1 MCQKTNA
8 ITTAMKTKS
17 ESCRSVNSQ
26 PCSSIYGLLTVLCL
40 AGCSIPSVGAPVAL
54 DSELSIRNVMNTGSG
69 SFRLVPN
76 PVDGALYYLKLN
88 GQLYRVNLSATPGA
102 STSTLL
108 YTSASHAVT
117 SAAGMAF
124 GPDGSI
130 YLTSNTPVSNNTYT
144 VSIVTRGIYNPI
156 NGTRSWSFLAQT
168 VPYPGGTRIFSH
180 QMNAILL
187 SRDARSILVN
197 IGARTDHGEVETDGG
212 TFPGFREVGL
222 TTVLLRLSTESSG
235 LLMPND
241 REQLRA
247 LDYVHC
253 EGLRNTYQ

>member
-1 MCQKTNA
+1 
-8 ITTAMKTKS
+8 MKTKS
-17 ESCRSVNSQ
+17 EYCRRVNSQ
-26 PCSSIYGLLTVLCL
+26 PCSSTCWVLVVLCL
-40 AGCSIPSVGAPVAL
+40 AGFSIPSVGAPVAL

-108 YTSASHAVT
+108 YTSADHQVT

-144 VSIVTRGIYNPI
+144 VSTVTKGIYDPI
-156 NGTRSWSFLAQT
+156 SRTRTWSILART
-168 VPYPGGTRIFSH
+168 VPYPGGNRIFSH
-180 QMNAILL
+180 QMNAI
-187 SRDARSILVN
+187 
-197 IGARTDHGEVETDGG
+197 
-212 TFPGFREVGL
+212 
-222 TTVLLRLSTESSG
+222 
-235 LLMPND
+235 
-241 REQLRA
+241 
-247 LDYVHC
+247 
-253 EGLRNTYQ
+253 